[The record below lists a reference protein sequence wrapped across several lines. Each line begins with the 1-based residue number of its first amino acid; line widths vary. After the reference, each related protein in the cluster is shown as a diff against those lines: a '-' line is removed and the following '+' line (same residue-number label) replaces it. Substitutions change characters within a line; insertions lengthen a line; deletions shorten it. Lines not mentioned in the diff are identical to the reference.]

1 MGGIY
6 SCLKAARD
14 DGLEGLFFVPCDAP
28 LYTSE
33 ITLKLREYVGPGI
46 DAALWRTADG
56 RLQTTFGW
64 YSVRCISVL
73 KEDIA
78 AEGYKILRTL
88 DKVRCR
94 IIDTADAG
102 LGDKVFMNINN
113 MDDYGMLLR

>member
-1 MGGIY
+1 M
-6 SCLKAARD
+6 
-14 DGLEGLFFVPCDAP
+14 
-28 LYTSE
+28 
-33 ITLKLREYVGPGI
+33 
-46 DAALWRTADG
+46 
-56 RLQTTFGW
+56 
-64 YSVRCISVL
+64 RCISVL

-102 LGDKVFMNINN
+102 LEDKVFMNINN